1 MTIRRQL
8 TLSYLGILTLLSANL
23 ISYLWTNAKRNAA
36 FEDLGRTMS
45 RQSLISSVQRQA
57 GDYQKQVTL
66 LSQLAGESDLRS
78 PSQEELDEFN
88 RHLDSIQEQIQNVVQ
103 LASAEDRKDIEECA
117 KMMADLNAS
126 WKFFY
131 KNLGR
136 SRQDAIKELVIHAEP
151 LSRVVLQDML
161 PRLQNDEREIQ
172 AREKTHFY
180 EVTTLVGRT
189 TILVFGL
196 SGVLAGFIAVGM
208 SRGFQRGLRVLKI
221 GADTFA
227 SGNLE
232 HEIPVVSQDELGSL
246 AEAFNHMSASLRL
259 AQTEISQRQ
268 QKLELLSE
276 EAESANRAKSQ
287 FLANMSHE
295 LRTPMNAIIGYSEM
309 LSEEAQELDLTQFVA
324 DLNKIR
330 SAGKQLL
337 ELINDILD
345 LSKIEAGKIEL
356 HYEAFNVREM
366 IGEIAAL
373 SQPLASKN
381 SNQLI
386 CHVADDVGVMN
397 SDVMRFR
404 QVLLNLLSNACK
416 FSQAGT
422 VELTVSRVPG
432 EQEDQ
437 VQFQVKDS
445 GIGMSQAQMSK
456 VFEAFTQADSSTT
469 RKYGGTGLGL
479 AISKKFCEM
488 LRGSITVESEL
499 GQGTTF
505 SVRLPLRA
513 RQNATPIVVSDGEP
527 VPSPADARRGQV
539 LIIADD
545 AAVQDLMSSFLT
557 GKGYAVTLANNGVE
571 GLRLARE
578 SRPDVI
584 TLDIGAP
591 EMDGWSVLS
600 TLKHDDLL
608 RDIPIIVLTMSD
620 SRNRGY
626 ALGATEFLT
635 KPIDNAR
642 LAAVL
647 REYGRLKNSSILVV
661 EDDSATRDLLHATLS
676 KDGWIVETAENGR
689 IALEKAGNSP
699 PGMILLDLMMPVMDG
714 FTFVEE
720 FQKLPSSKNVPIVV
734 LTAKD
739 LTPEDRKRLNSHV
752 ERVLAKGKE
761 TEIVLSTVLDFV
773 AQRAVG
779 ATQQV
784 QTS

>member
-1 MTIRRQL
+1 
-8 TLSYLGILTLLSANL
+8 
-23 ISYLWTNAKRNAA
+23 
-36 FEDLGRTMS
+36 
-45 RQSLISSVQRQA
+45 
-57 GDYQKQVTL
+57 
-66 LSQLAGESDLRS
+66 
-78 PSQEELDEFN
+78 
-88 RHLDSIQEQIQNVVQ
+88 
-103 LASAEDRKDIEECA
+103 
-117 KMMADLNAS
+117 
-126 WKFFY
+126 
-131 KNLGR
+131 
-136 SRQDAIKELVIHAEP
+136 
-151 LSRVVLQDML
+151 ML

-172 AREKTHFY
+172 ARAKTHFY

-189 TILVFGL
+189 TSLVFGL
-196 SGVLAGFIAVGM
+196 SGVLAGFIAVGV
-208 SRGFQRGLRVLKI
+208 SRRFQRGLQVLKI

-232 HEIPVVSQDELGSL
+232 YEIPVVSQDELGSL
-246 AEAFNHMSASLRL
+246 AEAFNHMSSSLRL

-309 LSEEAQELDLTQFVA
+309 LTEEAEDLQLTQLA
-324 DLNKIR
+324 SDLNKIR

-356 HYEAFNVREM
+356 HNEAFDVREM
-366 IGEIAAL
+366 IADIAAL

-386 CHVADDVGVMN
+386 YHVGDGIGLIN
-397 SDVMRFR
+397 SDVTRVR
-404 QVLLNLLSNACK
+404 QILFNLLSNACK
-416 FSQAGT
+416 FSKVGT
-422 VELTVSRVPG
+422 VELTVSRIPG

-445 GIGMSQAQMSK
+445 GIGMSQAQLTK

-479 AISKKFCEM
+479 AITKKFCEM
-488 LRGSITVESEL
+488 LGGSITVESEL

-513 RQNATPIVVSDGEP
+513 KQDATSIVGLGGDP

-557 GKGYAVTLANNGVE
+557 GKGYAVTLANSGVE

-720 FQKLPSSKNVPIVV
+720 FQKLPRRI
-734 LTAKD
+734 
-739 LTPEDRKRLNSHV
+739 
-752 ERVLAKGKE
+752 
-761 TEIVLSTVLDFV
+761 
-773 AQRAVG
+773 
-779 ATQQV
+779 
-784 QTS
+784 

>member
-1 MTIRRQL
+1 
-8 TLSYLGILTLLSANL
+8 
-23 ISYLWTNAKRNAA
+23 
-36 FEDLGRTMS
+36 
-45 RQSLISSVQRQA
+45 
-57 GDYQKQVTL
+57 
-66 LSQLAGESDLRS
+66 
-78 PSQEELDEFN
+78 
-88 RHLDSIQEQIQNVVQ
+88 
-103 LASAEDRKDIEECA
+103 
-117 KMMADLNAS
+117 
-126 WKFFY
+126 
-131 KNLGR
+131 
-136 SRQDAIKELVIHAEP
+136 
-151 LSRVVLQDML
+151 
-161 PRLQNDEREIQ
+161 
-172 AREKTHFY
+172 
-180 EVTTLVGRT
+180 
-189 TILVFGL
+189 
-196 SGVLAGFIAVGM
+196 
-208 SRGFQRGLRVLKI
+208 
-221 GADTFA
+221 
-227 SGNLE
+227 
-232 HEIPVVSQDELGSL
+232 
-246 AEAFNHMSASLRL
+246 L

-309 LSEEAQELDLTQFVA
+309 LTEEAEDLQLTQLA
-324 DLNKIR
+324 SDLNKIR

-356 HYEAFNVREM
+356 HNEAFDVREM
-366 IGEIAAL
+366 IADIAAL

-386 CHVADDVGVMN
+386 YHVGDGIGLIN
-397 SDVMRFR
+397 SDVTRVR
-404 QVLLNLLSNACK
+404 QILFNLLSNACK
-416 FSQAGT
+416 FSKVGT
-422 VELTVSRVPG
+422 VELTVSRIPG

-445 GIGMSQAQMSK
+445 GIGMSQAQLTK

-479 AISKKFCEM
+479 AITKKFCEM
-488 LRGSITVESEL
+488 LGGSITVESEL

-513 RQNATPIVVSDGEP
+513 KQDATSIVGLGGDP
-527 VPSPADARRGQV
+527 VPSPADARRGHV

-557 GKGYAVTLANNGVE
+557 GKGYAVTLANSGVE